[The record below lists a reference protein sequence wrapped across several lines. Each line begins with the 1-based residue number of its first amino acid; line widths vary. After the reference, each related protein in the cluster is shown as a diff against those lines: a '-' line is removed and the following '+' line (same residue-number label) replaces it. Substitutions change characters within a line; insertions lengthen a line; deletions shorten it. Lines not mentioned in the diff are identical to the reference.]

1 LYHVFDGFLA
11 KPRWSA
17 LHDDDV
23 EADFYQALEKVF
35 ACRNFNSDVMAAYFI
50 VHGTPHP
57 QTGHLTFEL
66 RARDLATKAE
76 AIRVFHL
83 IRHGVFEP
91 DPGAP
96 QDTGAEA
103 GLTA

>member
-1 LYHVFDGFLA
+1 
-11 KPRWSA
+11 
-17 LHDDDV
+17 
-23 EADFYQALEKVF
+23 
-35 ACRNFNSDVMAAYFI
+35 

-57 QTGHLTFEL
+57 QTGQLTFAL

-96 QDTGAEA
+96 QDTGADA